1 MCDTP
6 QVQIINVGRSIDS
19 PSVVPLWSSYTFKA
33 RIELRCGLIK
43 TKNMTWSLASPSL
56 NSSEGVKSG
65 IVVSTESDQWSVD
78 ESHIHLA
85 YALKTLYL
93 SVHVFQG
100 KNHTEEIV
108 YDKGY
113 VKIILLPLV
122 AIIVGE
128 TEITR
133 GNTQHFILNASTSYD
148 PHEGP
153 RNLQSLK
160 FHWLCRKSHEV
171 FPTEI
176 VANLPIISL
185 NGSAATSGGCFD
197 SGIGRLETTEPVV
210 VLNASNLAES
220 TGSYVFKIVV
230 SKDSRTASD
239 IKTVH
244 VVEGNPPEVSM
255 K

>member
-6 QVQIINVGRSIDS
+6 EVQIINVGRSIDS

-33 RIELRCGLIK
+33 KIELRCGLIK
-43 TKNMTWSLASPSL
+43 TKNLTWILASPSL

-65 IVVSTESDQWSVD
+65 VVVSKESDEWSVD
-78 ESHIHLA
+78 ESHIYLA
-85 YALKTLYL
+85 HALNTLYL
-93 SVHVFQG
+93 SVHVVQG
-100 KNHTEEIV
+100 KNQTEEIV

-122 AIIVGE
+122 AVILGE

-148 PHEGP
+148 PHECPG
-153 RNLQSLK
+153 NFQSLR

-185 NGSAATSGGCFD
+185 NGSTAASGGCFN

-210 VLNASNLAES
+210 VLNVSSLADS
-220 TGSYVFKIVV
+220 TGSYVFKIVL
-230 SKDSRTASD
+230 SKDARTASD
-239 IKTVH
+239 TKTVH
-244 VVEGNPPEVSM
+244 VVEGDPPEVSM